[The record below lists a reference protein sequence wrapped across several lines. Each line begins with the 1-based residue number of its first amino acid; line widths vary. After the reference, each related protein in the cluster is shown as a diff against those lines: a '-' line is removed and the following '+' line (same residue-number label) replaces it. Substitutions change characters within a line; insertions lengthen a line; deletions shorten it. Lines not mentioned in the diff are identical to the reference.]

1 MRDLFNHL
9 AASSQ
14 WPNISSLDFCDFA
27 GKAKIIDN
35 VVNISSVDRTFIA
48 ATLKVAESNAPSN
61 GLRRFEFLEIMVRL
75 ANIKFLETKIVKSY
89 AEATEK
95 MLSECVIP
103 SFVPEPWQEFRDQ
116 ELWTMDVKD
125 VFEANQQNLQTIF
138 KNYKTPTKGFMELVD
153 VIQMCTVDTQIAM
166 SEKDISFCYGYSH
179 MTVVNEDR

>member
-1 MRDLFNHL
+1 MLKRHYSKLRDIFNHL

-35 VVNISSVDRTFIA
+35 YVNISSVDRTFIA
-48 ATLKVAESNAPSN
+48 ATLKVVESNAPSN

-103 SFVPEPWQEFRDQ
+103 SFVPEPWQEFREK

-125 VFEANQQNLQTIF
+125 VFEAN
-138 KNYKTPTKGFMELVD
+138 
-153 VIQMCTVDTQIAM
+153 
-166 SEKDISFCYGYSH
+166 
-179 MTVVNEDR
+179 